1 MKKDIRLMRISIIL
15 LLISSFSVLLVMFAS
30 FDGNTFQK
38 ILAYLTGA
46 TFWLF
51 LIIGYVVF
59 YQVSK
64 HRKKYEIK
72 NPAPPYRKGQK
83 RPGILTFF
91 SDRVAM
97 SMDII
102 MIISLILSL
111 LFLFIPS
118 LNQNIAIVFIAIL
131 IFSIHMHS
139 ILNGVNYKYTL
150 HLSCSLSSNKGE

>member
-1 MKKDIRLMRISIIL
+1 MKKDIRLMRISVIL
-15 LLISSFSVLLVMFAS
+15 LLISSFSILLVMFAS
-30 FDGNTFQK
+30 FDGTTFQK
-38 ILAYLTGA
+38 ILAYLTGVS
-46 TFWLF
+46 FWLF
-51 LIIGYVVF
+51 LILGYVAF

-64 HRKKYEIK
+64 HRKVYEKK
-72 NPAPPYRKGQK
+72 NPSPAYRKAQK

-91 SDRVAM
+91 SDRMAM
-97 SMDII
+97 SMDVI

-139 ILNGVNYKYTL
+139 ILNGINYKYTL
-150 HLSCSLSSNKGE
+150 YLSKKKGE